1 MNGATIFVDFEF
13 QAERGIP
20 LKLIEIRAVRIHNGE
35 VATFS
40 SLVRQKGIQAEV
52 LDFTRIQREHLQQAP
67 LYKDV
72 SEQFIEF
79 AGEAPTFIFFS
90 SQDREIF
97 YANRF
102 WSELVASSRLIDYQE
117 KLMVHLNELRK
128 PSLVALLAQYDVQ
141 HEVQHRALS
150 DAEALRKLYIA
161 SNGDAIIE
169 AQQTTKLFAPFVRR
183 SIKDRQ
189 ETISVTLYEYEL
201 LTKEHQ
207 THVWQ
212 FTVPQQEV
220 EVEVELSHSG
230 LLSSMRTTV
239 IEKQLLYGHSAESEA
254 AFKQINER
262 ITRGA
267 LFSPT
272 ERCGLM
278 NVFFDY
284 GMTLQ
289 KCTLLPYFLFEGHT
303 YNKEQTERVSK
314 IMKNAHHQTT
324 PLHGAIFHVLEQ
336 HEDKLLR
343 YMTETAL
350 IQ

>member
-1 MNGATIFVDFEF
+1 MNGAMIFVDFEF
-13 QAERGIP
+13 QAERGMP
-20 LKLIEIRAVRIHNGE
+20 LKLIEIGAVRIHNGE

-52 LDFTRIQREHLQQAP
+52 LAFTRIQREQLQKAP
-67 LYKDV
+67 LYQDV

-79 AGEAPTFIFFS
+79 AGNAPTFIFFS

-102 WSELVASSRLIDYQE
+102 WEELVASSRLIDYQE

-183 SIKDRQ
+183 SFDNRR
-189 ETISVTLYEYEL
+189 ETISVTLYEYDV
-201 LTKEHQ
+201 LTKDRQ
-207 THVWQ
+207 TYTWH
-212 FTVPQQEV
+212 FIVPQQEV
-220 EVEVELSHSG
+220 EVEIELSHSG

-239 IEKQLLYGHSAESEA
+239 IEKQLLYGRTAESEA
-254 AFKQINER
+254 AFVQINEQL
-262 ITRGA
+262 TDGA
-267 LFSPT
+267 LFAPS

-284 GMTLQ
+284 GMTLR
-289 KCTLLPYFLFEGHT
+289 KCTLLPYYLLEGHT

-314 IMKNAHHQTT
+314 MMKNAHYRTT
-324 PLHGAIFHVLEQ
+324 TLNGAIFDVLEQ
-336 HEDKLLR
+336 YEDQLLR

-350 IQ
+350 I

>member
-13 QAERGIP
+13 QAERGMP
-20 LKLIEIRAVRIHNGE
+20 LKLIEIGAVRIHNGE

-52 LDFTRIQREHLQQAP
+52 LAFTGIQREHLQQAP

-79 AGEAPTFIFFS
+79 AGDAPTFVFFS

-102 WSELVASSRLIDYQE
+102 WSELVANSRLIDYQE
-117 KLMVHLNELRK
+117 KLMIHLNELRK
-128 PSLVALLAQYDVQ
+128 PSLVTLLAQYDVQ

-161 SNGDAIIE
+161 SNGDAIMK

-183 SIKDRQ
+183 SLENRR
-189 ETISVTLYEYEL
+189 ETISVTLYEYDV
-201 LTKEHQ
+201 LTKERQ
-207 THVWQ
+207 THTWQ

-220 EVEVELSHSG
+220 EVEVELSNSG
-230 LLSSMRTTV
+230 LLSSLRTTV
-239 IEKQLLYGHSAESEA
+239 IEKQLLYGRNEESEA
-254 AFKQINER
+254 ALTQINEQL
-262 ITRGA
+262 TCGV
-267 LFSPT
+267 LFAPT
-272 ERCGLM
+272 ERCSLT

-284 GMTLQ
+284 GKTLK
-289 KCTLLPYFLFEGHT
+289 KCALMPYYLLEGHT
-303 YNKEQTERVSK
+303 HKKEHAERASK
-314 IMKNAHHQTT
+314 TMKNAHYRTT
-324 PLHGAIFHVLEQ
+324 PLHGAIFDVLEQ
-336 HEDKLLR
+336 YEDQLLR

-350 IQ
+350 I